1 MSPQGATLPGNDSMI
16 RMIRLWANG
25 SRTPSRMYADLLG
38 RVLGVRFEG
47 TDDRCVDAEA
57 PALREAL
64 DTCGS
69 VVDSDMIDAL
79 AAQTD
84 SLRTLDRRLG
94 AARLLVQVEAHLATM
109 SELVTFAPVG
119 PLRRGL
125 AGVAAETAALAGW
138 QALDL
143 GKPRRS
149 WTLHQQGR
157 SLALESADQ
166 AVIGHVTAQA
176 GYAMLDA
183 GRPAEGLARIRAARR
198 ATAQRAPALM
208 RSWLWAAEGEAH
220 SACGQADDARRCL
233 DRAGEVLGRDE
244 GESLPYLAL
253 DSNHLARWRGHCL
266 ARVGDSEAIEDLRTA
281 LAGIDP
287 SFKRAAAGLHVDLA
301 IAQTQRGERNESK
314 HHADKAAH
322 LSMATGSA
330 RQRRRIVQ
338 LLQAQ
343 GEQVE

>member
-1 MSPQGATLPGNDSMI
+1 MRRASPQGMTLPGDESMI

-38 RVLGVRFEG
+38 QVLGVRFEG
-47 TDDRCVDAEA
+47 TDESADAEA
-57 PALREAL
+57 SALREAL
-64 DTCGS
+64 DTGGNI
-69 VVDSDMIDAL
+69 VDGDMIDAM

-119 PLRRGL
+119 YLRRGL

-176 GYAMLDA
+176 GYALLDA
-183 GRPAEGLARIRAARR
+183 GRPAEGLAQIRPPR
-198 ATAQRAPALM
+198 
-208 RSWLWAAEGEAH
+208 
-220 SACGQADDARRCL
+220 
-233 DRAGEVLGRDE
+233 
-244 GESLPYLAL
+244 
-253 DSNHLARWRGHCL
+253 
-266 ARVGDSEAIEDLRTA
+266 
-281 LAGIDP
+281 
-287 SFKRAAAGLHVDLA
+287 
-301 IAQTQRGERNESK
+301 
-314 HHADKAAH
+314 
-322 LSMATGSA
+322 
-330 RQRRRIVQ
+330 
-338 LLQAQ
+338 
-343 GEQVE
+343 